1 MEKNQRYFS
10 YFEQKKASSIDYLT
24 YQGKKCT
31 SDKDKANAL
40 CDFYTNI
47 GKTIENKIPQS
58 KRNFKDYLTQ
68 LYHKQILRKPCTE
81 LEINDIIKSLNVS
94 KSAGPNSIPTNLI
107 HTSLIILIPILTILI
122 KISAALA
129 KALGAVKL

>member
-1 MEKNQRYFS
+1 MERNQRYFS
-10 YFEQKKASSIDYLT
+10 YFEKKASSIDYLT

-58 KRNFKDYLTQ
+58 KRNSKDYLTQ
-68 LYHKQILRKPCTE
+68 PNYNKILHKPCTE
-81 LEINDIIKSLNVS
+81 LEITDIIKSMNVS

-107 HTSLIILIPILTILI
+107 HTSSIIVSLYLL
-122 KISAALA
+122 
-129 KALGAVKL
+129 

>member
-1 MEKNQRYFS
+1 MESNQRYLAIS
-10 YFEQKKASSIDYLT
+10 KKKASSIDYLT

-31 SDKDKANAL
+31 SDKDKANVL

-47 GKTIENKIPQS
+47 VKTIENKIPQF

-68 LYHKQILRKPCTE
+68 SNYNKILHKPCTE
-81 LEINDIIKSLNVS
+81 LEITDIIKSLNVS
-94 KSAGPNSIPTNLI
+94 KSAGLNSIPKTLI
-107 HTSLIILIPILTILI
+107 RTSSIILIPILTILI